1 MSFFALAY
9 EVSCRAGSEESSS
22 GISDSPLSWV
32 IRTLGSPASPAQ
44 ETSAFYL
51 RLSLAKSV

>member
-22 GISDSPLSWV
+22 GISDSPLSWHV
-32 IRTLGSPASPAQ
+32 RTLGSPVPDACRD
-44 ETSAFYL
+44 SAFCL
-51 RLSLAKSV
+51 

>member
-22 GISDSPLSWV
+22 GIQ
-32 IRTLGSPASPAQ
+32 IRPCPDASGRLVPPRLL
-44 ETSAFYL
+44 L
-51 RLSLAKSV
+51 RRPRRFVWG